1 MLSCEQTSELLS
13 RGLDQHLPFRQRMA
27 VRIHVLMCRACT
39 QYEKQLRFIRRA
51 TRRLSQG
58 TEHGGQAAT
67 PLSPEAR
74 ERIKNAL
81 KQNLD

>member
-1 MLSCEQTSELLS
+1 MLSCKQTSELVS
-13 RGLDQHLPFRQRMA
+13 KGLDKHLTITERLG
-27 VRIHVLMCRACT
+27 VRIHLLMCRACT

-58 TEHGGQAAT
+58 TEHGDQAAT